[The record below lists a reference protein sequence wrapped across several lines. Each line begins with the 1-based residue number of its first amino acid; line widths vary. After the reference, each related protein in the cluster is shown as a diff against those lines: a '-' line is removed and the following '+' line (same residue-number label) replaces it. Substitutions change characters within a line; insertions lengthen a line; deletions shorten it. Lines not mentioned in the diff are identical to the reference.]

1 MTENDSLY
9 HSIVIIQCKNDQIS
23 QLHKWR
29 SDQMQYQIIPLE
41 IGSIVDREVFQSGNM
56 EIKCGLVWK
65 LGSVVTNYKPS
76 FIKNYDPAVGIC
88 IADIK
93 GASISE
99 TYNGEKVIYFSQTV
113 PEAMEEELTDIFY
126 GISQKFSGPYQDI
139 FQDLEWKLVRS
150 ESFIFGQLDIKEIK
164 DPYLSYK

>member
-1 MTENDSLY
+1 
-9 HSIVIIQCKNDQIS
+9 
-23 QLHKWR
+23 
-29 SDQMQYQIIPLE
+29 MQYQIIPLE